1 MNSLFTALIAT
12 LLLLSPLAGA
22 AEVDME
28 KTMKQMALSFKQ
40 AKEAQTAQQ
49 MTGALAD
56 FEAQL
61 QQAQQGKFQAD
72 KAELFQ
78 QGLKELAVEL
88 DQTQLLLQ
96 QNNFTAAQQQLVKMD
111 ELRKKYHKH
120 RSPSFW
126 QLIFG

>member
-1 MNSLFTALIAT
+1 MNPLFTALIAT
-12 LLLLSPLAGA
+12 VLLLSPLAGA

-40 AKEAQTAQQ
+40 AKEAQSAQQ

-61 QQAQQGKFQAD
+61 QQAQQGKFQTD

-88 DQTQLLLQ
+88 DQTQLLLE
-96 QNNFTAAQQQLVKMD
+96 QNNFAAAQQQLVKMD

-120 RSPSFW
+120 RNPSFW

>member
-1 MNSLFTALIAT
+1 MKVVMSV
-12 LLLLSPLAGA
+12 LLSSLLVCTSVSASD
-22 AEVDME
+22 VDME

-40 AKEAQTAQQ
+40 ANEARSVEQ
-49 MTGALAD
+49 MTAALAG

-61 QQAQQGKFQAD
+61 QQAQQGKFQTD

-96 QNNFTAAQQQLVKMD
+96 QNNFAAAQQQLVKMD

-120 RSPSFW
+120 RKPSFW